1 MSRSW
6 HPAAPLKGADPE
18 AMPVDAIVR
27 ALPTMRALVIDDM
40 QSNLDHMLR
49 VIGEVGD
56 LECHGYS
63 DPVAAIAA
71 AGTTAFDLIVVDYVM
86 PTLNG
91 LDVIRHLREQ
101 PKHRTVPI
109 VMVTGRVSE
118 DVRLAAI
125 ETGATDF
132 LSKSVGRTEL
142 KVRLRNL
149 VQLSAAFHWMNSQA
163 SLLEHA
169 LRAATRKLLEREE
182 EMILRLSRAVEYRD
196 NDTGGHTLRVA
207 MYSRIIAEEL
217 GLPPDTC
224 RSIYLAAPLHD
235 VGKVAISDMV
245 LRKPGRLDP
254 EEFTLIKS
262 HAAIGHEIL
271 AGSKSEL
278 IQLAAEIAGSHH
290 ERWDGTGY
298 PAGLRGRLIPL
309 AARIVAVADV
319 FDALTTVRPYKAA
332 MPIDEAVA
340 YIESEGGKHFDPTCV
355 AAFLAGRG
363 RIQDAARAYA
373 DR

>member
-142 KVRLRNL
+142 KARLRNL

-196 NDTGGHTLRVA
+196 NDTGGHTSGSRCTVGSSRRNLDFHPIRAGRFISPRRCTTWGRWRSRTWFCESRVA
-207 MYSRIIAEEL
+207 SI
-217 GLPPDTC
+217 P
-224 RSIYLAAPLHD
+224 RSSP
-235 VGKVAISDMV
+235 
-245 LRKPGRLDP
+245 
-254 EEFTLIKS
+254 
-262 HAAIGHEIL
+262 
-271 AGSKSEL
+271 
-278 IQLAAEIAGSHH
+278 
-290 ERWDGTGY
+290 
-298 PAGLRGRLIPL
+298 
-309 AARIVAVADV
+309 
-319 FDALTTVRPYKAA
+319 
-332 MPIDEAVA
+332 
-340 YIESEGGKHFDPTCV
+340 
-355 AAFLAGRG
+355 
-363 RIQDAARAYA
+363 
-373 DR
+373 